1 MTSFVQIAHL
11 TSIDCFRT
19 IKYDSSLYA
28 KQQQLS
34 KWRPSPMF
42 ANNFMLFAQRI
53 SLTPTLNC
61 CAFSQPRR
69 AVWIAGSLPSWHAT
83 CPTYGIHIAAYFG
96 NWAWEIPM
104 CRLACLAPSLSL
116 SFSLSQLPM
125 SNANLTVE
133 RMQQRGNF
141 KGKCATRGRQD
152 KASNENPSACQ
163 ILKKYSQ
170 VYYAHKYIYIW
181 LCI

>member
-1 MTSFVQIAHL
+1 MIPVCMLSSNSCPSGGQVQCL
-11 TSIDCFRT
+11 PT
-19 IKYDSSLYA
+19 ISCCL
-28 KQQQLS
+28 LS
-34 KWRPSPMF
+34 C
-42 ANNFMLFAQRI
+42 I

-83 CPTYGIHIAAYFG
+83 CPTYSYCCLFWELGVGNTNVSFG
-96 NWAWEIPM
+96 
-104 CRLACLAPSLSL
+104 LSGSLSL
-116 SFSLSQLPM
+116 SLCLSLYQLPM

-141 KGKCATRGRQD
+141 KGKCATSRKR
-152 KASNENPSACQ
+152 NEHPSACQ

>member
-42 ANNFMLFAQRI
+42 ANNF
-53 SLTPTLNC
+53 LTPTLNC

-83 CPTYGIHIAAYFG
+83 CPTYSYCCLFWELGVG
-96 NWAWEIPM
+96 NTNVSSVLSASTFS
-104 CRLACLAPSLSL
+104 LCL
-116 SFSLSQLPM
+116 SLSQLPM

-141 KGKCATRGRQD
+141 KGKCATRR
-152 KASNENPSACQ
+152 KRNEHPSACQ

>member
-1 MTSFVQIAHL
+1 MIPVCMLSSNSCPSGGQVQCL
-11 TSIDCFRT
+11 PT
-19 IKYDSSLYA
+19 ISCCL
-28 KQQQLS
+28 LS
-34 KWRPSPMF
+34 C
-42 ANNFMLFAQRI
+42 I

-83 CPTYGIHIAAYFG
+83 CPTYSYCCLFWELGVGNTNVSFG
-96 NWAWEIPM
+96 LSASTFSL
-104 CRLACLAPSLSL
+104 CLSL
-116 SFSLSQLPM
+116 YQLPM

-141 KGKCATRGRQD
+141 KGKCATRR
-152 KASNENPSACQ
+152 KRNEHPSACQ

>member
-1 MTSFVQIAHL
+1 MIPVCMLSSNSCPSGGQVQCL
-11 TSIDCFRT
+11 PT
-19 IKYDSSLYA
+19 ISSCL
-28 KQQQLS
+28 LS
-34 KWRPSPMF
+34 C
-42 ANNFMLFAQRI
+42 I

-83 CPTYGIHIAAYFG
+83 CPTYSYCCLFWELGVG
-96 NWAWEIPM
+96 NTNVSSVLSASTFS
-104 CRLACLAPSLSL
+104 LCL
-116 SFSLSQLPM
+116 SLSQLPM

-152 KASNENPSACQ
+152 KASNVNPSACQ

>member
-1 MTSFVQIAHL
+1 MIPVCMLSSNSCPSGGQVQCL
-11 TSIDCFRT
+11 PT
-19 IKYDSSLYA
+19 ISCCL
-28 KQQQLS
+28 LS
-34 KWRPSPMF
+34 C
-42 ANNFMLFAQRI
+42 I

-83 CPTYGIHIAAYFG
+83 CPTYSYCCLFWELGVG
-96 NWAWEIPM
+96 NTNVSSVLSASTFS
-104 CRLACLAPSLSL
+104 LCL
-116 SFSLSQLPM
+116 SLSQLPM

-141 KGKCATRGRQD
+141 KGKCATRSRQD
-152 KASNENPSACQ
+152 KASNVNPSACQ

-181 LCI
+181 PCI

>member
-42 ANNFMLFAQRI
+42 ANNFMLFALVYFLDAYFKLLR
-53 SLTPTLNC
+53 LLAAKACRLNC
-61 CAFSQPRR
+61 WLLAKLARNLPNLWYSYCCLFWELGVGNTNVSSVLSASTFS
-69 AVWIAGSLPSWHAT
+69 L
-83 CPTYGIHIAAYFG
+83 C
-96 NWAWEIPM
+96 
-104 CRLACLAPSLSL
+104 L
-116 SFSLSQLPM
+116 SFYQLPM
-125 SNANLTVE
+125 SNANLTME

-141 KGKCATRGRQD
+141 KGKCATRR
-152 KASNENPSACQ
+152 KRNEHPSACQ